1 MSLEKIPA
9 TPKLSEIVLNALLQA
24 IAEGKL
30 KVGEELM
37 PERELSDMLGVGR
50 GSLRESLAILEFL
63 GVLESRGNRK
73 IISQGADTF
82 EQAISLIRLSR
93 QEDIFLDY
101 IEFRCIIE
109 PFITELACERAD
121 EKDLDCMSGFMERLR
136 KDAYDME
143 ADYSF
148 HVALA
153 RATHNSCL
161 AAVSEWLLVM
171 TQSIRIISNLYP
183 DRVGQIY
190 KEHNRIFEAV
200 KERNAKQA
208 GAFMREHL
216 DNIRQMVEANKV
228 DRDGRKTE
236 N

>member
-9 TPKLSEIVLNALLQA
+9 TPKLSEIVLNTLIQA
-24 IAEGKL
+24 IADGQL

-37 PERELSDMLGVGR
+37 PERELADMLGVGR

-73 IISQGADTF
+73 IISQGAETF

-93 QEDIFLDY
+93 QEDIFFDY
-101 IEFRCIIE
+101 IDFRCIIE
-109 PFITELACERAD
+109 PFIAELACGRAD
-121 EKDLDCMSGFMERLR
+121 ENDLACMSGFMERLR
-136 KDAYDME
+136 QDTYDME

-171 TQSIRIISNLYP
+171 TKSVRIISNLYP

-190 KEHNRIFEAV
+190 NEHNRIFEAV
-200 KERNAKQA
+200 KERNSAQA
-208 GAFMREHL
+208 GAFMRDHL
-216 DNIRQMVEANKV
+216 QKIRQMVEANK
-228 DRDGRKTE
+228 RDGRETE
-236 N
+236 Y